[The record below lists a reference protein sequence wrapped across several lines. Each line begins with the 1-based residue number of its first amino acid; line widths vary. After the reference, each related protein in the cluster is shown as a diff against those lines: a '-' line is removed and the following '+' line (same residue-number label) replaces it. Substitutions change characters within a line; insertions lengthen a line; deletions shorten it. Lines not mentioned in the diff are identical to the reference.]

1 MSARSG
7 RPPRRGPATKS
18 WDPLRELVALKDRL
32 NRLLESVQ
40 GRGGLSS
47 DDVAGWI
54 PPVDVREDREGFV
67 LTAEVPGVRRED
79 LQIKVEGAIVT
90 VKGRREREQGARSAL
105 RIERP
110 CGSFSRTFSL
120 PAPVAGDR
128 VDARVHLGVLEVF
141 LPRSTATRARSIK
154 VQEPEW

>member
-7 RPPRRGPATKS
+7 RPPRGRIESQA
-18 WDPLRELVALKDRL
+18 WDPLRELLALKVRL

-40 GRGGLSS
+40 GRGGLSTAEVS
-47 DDVAGWI
+47 GWT

-79 LQIKVEGAIVT
+79 LEIRVEGAVVT
-90 VKGRREREQGARSAL
+90 LKGRRSREREARSAL

-110 CGSFSRTFSL
+110 CGTFCRTFSL

-128 VDARVHLGVLEVF
+128 VDARFHLGVLKVF
-141 LPRSTATRARSIK
+141 LPRSTDTRPRSIRL
-154 VQEPEW
+154 QEPGS

>member
-1 MSARSG
+1 MSARSA
-7 RPPRRGPATKS
+7 RPPRRGGVAQA
-18 WDPLRELVALKDRL
+18 WDPLRDLVVLKDRL

-47 DDVAGWI
+47 DDPARWS
-54 PPVDVREDREGFV
+54 PPMDVREDREGFL

-79 LQIKVEGAIVT
+79 LQIQVEGAIVT
-90 VKGRREREQGARSAL
+90 IKGRRGREPEARSAL

-110 CGSFSRTFSL
+110 CGSFSRTVAL
-120 PAPVAGDR
+120 PAPVAADR

-141 LPRSTATRARSIK
+141 LPRSAGTRVRSIR
-154 VQEPEW
+154 VQEPGW

>member
-7 RPPRRGPATKS
+7 RPPRGRIEPQA
-18 WDPLRELVALKDRL
+18 WDPLRELLALKVRL

-40 GRGGLSS
+40 GRGGLSTAEVS
-47 DDVAGWI
+47 GWT

-79 LQIKVEGAIVT
+79 LEVQVEGAVVT
-90 VKGRREREQGARSAL
+90 LKGRRTREREARSAL

-110 CGSFSRTFSL
+110 CGTFSRTFSL
-120 PAPVAGDR
+120 PSPVAGDR
-128 VDARVHLGVLEVF
+128 VDARFHLGVLEVF
-141 LPRSTATRARSIK
+141 LPRSTDTRPRSIK
-154 VQEPEW
+154 VQEPGS

>member
-7 RPPRRGPATKS
+7 RPQRGGIVSKA
-18 WDPLRELVALKDRL
+18 WDPLRDLLALKERL

-40 GRGGLSS
+40 GRGGLST
-47 DDVAGWI
+47 DEVTGWV

-79 LQIKVEGAIVT
+79 LQIKVEGAVVT
-90 VKGRREREQGARSAL
+90 LKGRRTREREARSAL

-128 VDARVHLGVLEVF
+128 VDARFHLGVLEVF
-141 LPRSTATRARSIK
+141 LPRSTDTRPRSIK
-154 VQEPEW
+154 VQEPER

>member
-7 RPPRRGPATKS
+7 RPPRGRVVEAS
-18 WDPLRELVALKDRL
+18 WDPLRDLLGLKERL

-40 GRGGLSS
+40 GRGGLSTAE
-47 DDVAGWI
+47 VAGWT
-54 PPVDVREDREGFV
+54 PPVDVREEREGFV

-90 VKGRREREQGARSAL
+90 LKGRRTREREARSAL

-110 CGSFSRTFSL
+110 CGSFSRTFFL
-120 PAPVAGDR
+120 PAPVAEDR
-128 VDARVHLGVLEVF
+128 VDARFHLGVLEIF
-141 LPRSTATRARSIK
+141 LPRSPDTRSRSIR
-154 VQEPEW
+154 VQEPER